1 MELLAPQPCFSRWHV
16 SSDTPRHLCFGP
28 TQLSGFEQ
36 PRTPPM
42 PYKNLA
48 ALKTSGTFD
57 TMRGLHPSVFQQLL
71 PPEPLSYPVV
81 NLIIKGPA
89 GQHRALLK

>member
-1 MELLAPQPCFSRWHV
+1 
-16 SSDTPRHLCFGP
+16 
-28 TQLSGFEQ
+28 
-36 PRTPPM
+36 M
-42 PYKNLA
+42 PYKNPA

-57 TMRGLHPSVFQQLL
+57 TMRGQHPSVFQQLL

-81 NLIIKGPA
+81 NLNIKGPA

>member
-1 MELLAPQPCFSRWHV
+1 
-16 SSDTPRHLCFGP
+16 
-28 TQLSGFEQ
+28 
-36 PRTPPM
+36 M
-42 PYKNLA
+42 PYKNPA

-57 TMRGLHPSVFQQLL
+57 TMRGLHLSVFQQLL